1 MNPVIPYFRHAFK
14 SLEKQ
19 VSGIT
24 DSAISSNAW
33 KPWFIRALKS
43 RPEFESEEIPGD
55 LADCDACNITKRYVS
70 VEIRSDES
78 HATYLARLTGP
89 KYNPRTME
97 VFLFY
102 PTSLR

>member
-1 MNPVIPYFRHAFK
+1 MNPVHPYFRHAFK

-19 VSGIT
+19 IDGIT

-33 KPWFIRALKS
+33 KPWFIRTLKS

-55 LADCDACNITKRYVS
+55 IADCDACNIAKRCVFI
-70 VEIRSDES
+70 EIQSDER
-78 HATYLARLTGP
+78 HATFLVRLTGP

-97 VFLFY
+97 VFFAL
-102 PTSLR
+102 SD